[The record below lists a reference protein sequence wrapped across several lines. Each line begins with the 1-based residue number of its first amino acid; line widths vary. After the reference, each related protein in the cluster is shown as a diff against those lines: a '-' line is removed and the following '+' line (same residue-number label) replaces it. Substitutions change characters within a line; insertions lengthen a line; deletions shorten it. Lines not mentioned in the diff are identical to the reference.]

1 MPYIIIT
8 PFDACAWKPST
19 GTISSPEPIIEPHPV
34 LPTTLC
40 GAKLEPHAVH
50 EESLESMS
58 QSCTVCTQPATD
70 TQDSRVGLSSVYSR
84 VYETESPIVPALNRI
99 RRVSLPGGVSSSTS
113 LSPLTHL

>member
-1 MPYIIIT
+1 
-8 PFDACAWKPST
+8 
-19 GTISSPEPIIEPHPV
+19 
-34 LPTTLC
+34 
-40 GAKLEPHAVH
+40 
-50 EESLESMS
+50 MS

-70 TQDSRVGLSSVYSR
+70 THDSCVGLLSVYSR